1 MEGKFRW
8 LLIVAIAPVAW
19 GSNYY
24 VTRNFLP
31 ADYPLYGALFRALP
45 AGLLLLIFVRKL
57 PSGSWWW
64 KALILGT
71 LNVAAF
77 FVLIYLASQ
86 LLPSSIA
93 ATIMATSPLVMMG
106 LAWLLLAERPMVLQ
120 CVGAVFGVAGVALL
134 LGTAS
139 NGVSTPGVLASVA
152 AMLLSSCGYVL
163 SKKWGAELEILTLT
177 SWQLVAGGLLLIPVA
192 IGFEGAPP
200 ALTMPSLLGFG
211 YVTVIAT
218 AVAFVTWFAGLRHL
232 GFGSAGL
239 LGLLNPVT
247 GVFLGVVLAGE
258 LLNGQ
263 QVGGLGMVFFGI
275 LIGQPL
281 LTQRFRRAKGLPIGG
296 TTPGQF
302 GAPGQA
308 RTAREDRGATIR

>member
-24 VTRNFLP
+24 VTRSFLP

-45 AGLLLLIFVRKL
+45 AGLLLLLFARRL

-64 KALILGT
+64 KAMILGT

-106 LAWLLLAERPMVLQ
+106 LAWLLLAERPMLLQ

-134 LGTAS
+134 LTTAS
-139 NGVSTPGVLASVA
+139 NGVSIPGVLASIA
-152 AMLLSSCGYVL
+152 AMVLSSIGYVL
-163 SKKWGAELEILTLT
+163 SKKWGSELDILTLT
-177 SWQLVAGGLLLIPVA
+177 SWQLIAGGLLLIPVA
-192 IGFEGAPP
+192 VGFEGVPP
-200 ALTMPSLLGFG
+200 TLTMPAILGFG

-218 AVAFVTWFAGLRHL
+218 AVAFVAWFSGLRHL

-239 LGLLNPVT
+239 IGLLNPVT
-247 GVFLGVVLAGE
+247 GVFLGLVFAGE

-263 QVGGLGMVFFGI
+263 QMLGLGLVLFGI

-281 LTQRFRRAKGLPIGG
+281 LTQRFRRRTGELP
-296 TTPGQF
+296 
-302 GAPGQA
+302 
-308 RTAREDRGATIR
+308 TIRAASQTDPERLARIKC